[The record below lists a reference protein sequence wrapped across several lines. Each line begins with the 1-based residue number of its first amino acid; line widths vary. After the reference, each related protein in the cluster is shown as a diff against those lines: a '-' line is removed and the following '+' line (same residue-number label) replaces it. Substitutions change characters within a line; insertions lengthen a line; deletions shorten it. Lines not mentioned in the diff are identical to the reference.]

1 MEIRKARLSKV
12 IIDIEYHSDVHVGP
26 TLLGKLEL
34 KKKPYRKPKHR
45 PIENLAGLNN
55 KNI

>member
-12 IIDIEYHSDVHVGP
+12 VIDIEYHSDVYVGP

-34 KKKPYRKPKHR
+34 KKKPHRKPKHR
-45 PIENLAGLNN
+45 PIENLAGLY
-55 KNI
+55 KTNI